1 MILKRYKGYEKSAA
15 EQQVSA
21 EMLLSFAEDLDDFA
35 VIDETYREIVEDKL
49 NVAAIEEVLAAV
61 GRGEIEVVTTELD
74 SPTPRAFGLA
84 TLLASDVVLAEDE
97 SAVLQE
103 FHDRVL
109 ESIEGESEGDGEDVA
124 IGGS

>member
-1 MILKRYKGYEKSAA
+1 
-15 EQQVSA
+15 
-21 EMLLSFAEDLDDFA
+21 MLLSFAADLDEFA

-49 NVAAIEEVLAAV
+49 NVTAIEQVLAAV
-61 GRGEIEVVTTELD
+61 GRGEIEVATTELD

-103 FHDRVL
+103 FHERVL
-109 ESIEGESEGDGEDVA
+109 ESIEGEGDSEDVA
-124 IGGS
+124 VGES